1 MNFGIGYIAGLWLL
15 SCLAVSGELLLFH
28 HLF

>member
-1 MNFGIGYIAGLWLL
+1 MNFGVGYLAGLWLI
-15 SCLAVSGELLLFH
+15 SCLAVSGELLLFY

>member
-1 MNFGIGYIAGLWLL
+1 MNFVIGYIAGLWLL
-15 SCLAVSGELLLFH
+15 SCLAVSGELLLFY

>member
-15 SCLAVSGELLLFH
+15 SCLVVSGELLLFY